1 MPRKP
6 EWIHHIDSA
15 LAELGLLPSPFIDRR
30 TLQSLLHVSPRQ
42 ALRILNRLAPS
53 SAGASLLIP
62 RIELIAKLQSLR
74 DGEDSQFEIRRRDRL
89 SDQLNRLRR
98 DLKARQVR
106 IEAAAQPVELLASL
120 PPAIRLAP
128 GRLEIRFTTAA
139 ELLTLLLS
147 LGQAMTNDYHR
158 FAEAV
163 EVASE

>member
-15 LAELGLLPSPFIDRR
+15 LAELDLLASPFIDRL

-53 SAGASLLIP
+53 SAGTSFLIP
-62 RIELIAKLQSLR
+62 RLDLIAKLQAIR
-74 DGEDSQFEIRRRDRL
+74 NGEDSQFEIRRRDRL

-106 IEAAAQPVELLASL
+106 IEATQPVELLASL
-120 PPAIRLAP
+120 PPPIRLTP
-128 GRLEIRFTTAA
+128 GRLEIQFTTAS

-147 LGQAMTNDYHR
+147 LGQAMTNDFER

-163 EVASE
+163 EITGE

>member
-15 LAELGLLPSPFIDRR
+15 LAELDLLPSPFIDRR

-62 RIELIAKLQSLR
+62 RLELIAKLQSLR
-74 DGEDSQFEIRRRDRL
+74 DGENSQFEIRRRDRL

-106 IEAAAQPVELLASL
+106 IEATQPVELLASL
-120 PPAIRLAP
+120 PPAIRLTP